1 LLDEPESKKFNN
13 KIIKWTVLWNLKVIA
28 IMDILIF
35 VPDISFIRSLYI
47 STGLLPRGS
56 VSGYRDKF
64 CCLHKQFIIK
74 DRLGQRKAV

>member
-1 LLDEPESKKFNN
+1 MEPKSYSNN
-13 KIIKWTVLWNLKVIA
+13 G
-28 IMDILIF
+28 IF